1 MLLLYEDEQNK
12 QRTTCK
18 SQNGETGICASPKHK
33 VDQNCHVIRNKETQ
47 TLQVGLLTSYSRTP
61 VQYIS
66 RQALPQIN
74 YIQLQMVKSN

>member
-12 QRTTCK
+12 QRTACK

-47 TLQVGLLTSYSRTP
+47 TLQVG
-61 VQYIS
+61 
-66 RQALPQIN
+66 
-74 YIQLQMVKSN
+74 